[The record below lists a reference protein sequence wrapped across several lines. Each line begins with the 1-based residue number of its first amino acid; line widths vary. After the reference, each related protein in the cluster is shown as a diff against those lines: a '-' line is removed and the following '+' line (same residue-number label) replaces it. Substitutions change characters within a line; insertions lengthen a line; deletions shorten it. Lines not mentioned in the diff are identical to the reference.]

1 MCPRRAFPPVEY
13 WLGVKPIQAANWRP
27 FLNSRA
33 LPTVATMASAV
44 VGPMPRIFIRRCAG
58 SQSLADPFIERAQ
71 LLEQIADCAACEI
84 RQPLGHDGRLAAHG
98 D

>member
-1 MCPRRAFPPVEY
+1 MCPRRGLPPVEY
-13 WLGVKPIQAANWRP
+13 WLGVSPIQAANCRP

-58 SQSLADPFIERAQ
+58 SQSLAWASISRS
-71 LLEQIADCAACEI
+71 
-84 RQPLGHDGRLAAHG
+84 
-98 D
+98 